1 MKKIG
6 EFVYRCCFWSFVYA
20 AVMVINAVIY
30 DVYKPLATI
39 VFVASLVLSV
49 VWFVMWFIRMIC
61 RCKARKTE
69 KNAAGSV
76 PAETETD
83 TL

>member
-6 EFVYRCCFWSFVYA
+6 EFVYRCCFWAFVYV
-20 AVMVINAVIY
+20 AVMVINLVIY
-30 DVYKPLATI
+30 DVYQPLATI
-39 VFVASLVLSV
+39 VFVAALVLSV
-49 VWFVMWFIRMIC
+49 VWFVMWIIRMIG
-61 RCKARKTE
+61 RRKALKAET
-69 KNAAGSV
+69 NASGSD

>member
-6 EFVYRCCFWSFVYA
+6 EFVYRCCFWSFVYV
-20 AVMVINAVIY
+20 AVMVINLVIY

-39 VFVASLVLSV
+39 VFVAALVLSV
-49 VWFVMWFIRMIC
+49 VWFVMWIIRTVC
-61 RCKARKTE
+61 RYKARKAE

-76 PAETETD
+76 PAEIETD
-83 TL
+83 TH